1 MFVHLF
7 KTFMGSP
14 ETPSPTQGD
23 GEAEG
28 TRQKGPCFP
37 EIPGQGAEINR

>member
-1 MFVHLF
+1 MMFVHLF

-28 TRQKGPCFP
+28 TR
-37 EIPGQGAEINR
+37 